1 MIIIFEKMIVKLIE
15 ILFALEQH
23 GNLGITDFTQSTYIS
38 DTLSNPKSIDK
49 QINMSENVRVTFQSN
64 F

>member
-23 GNLGITDFTQSTYIS
+23 GNLGITDFTHNPLIFQTPCQIQS
-38 DTLSNPKSIDK
+38 L
-49 QINMSENVRVTFQSN
+49 
-64 F
+64 

>member
-23 GNLGITDFTQSTYIS
+23 GNLGITDFTLIFQTPCQIQS
-38 DTLSNPKSIDK
+38 L
-49 QINMSENVRVTFQSN
+49 
-64 F
+64 

>member
-1 MIIIFEKMIVKLIE
+1 MIIIFEKLIVKLIE

-23 GNLGITDFTQSTYIS
+23 GNLGITDFTQSTCIS

>member
-1 MIIIFEKMIVKLIE
+1 MIIIFEKLIVKLIE

-38 DTLSNPKSIDK
+38 DTLPNPKSIDK